1 VFEFTKNQLS
11 GEQIAI
17 ILKHDVPNRSQ
28 IFLSLPG
35 SFNLPMRFVRILLF
49 CAIFLYA
56 NLLLAK
62 APVFKEKDYF
72 SHPPRIIRTCCAFG
86 TDLKIS
92 ILPGL
97 KKTDLTS
104 IELMGKHHYL
114 GHHTEKNGI
123 LYTRRGG
130 FIDFGHL
137 RDLVDWTAF
146 IYNLAKKSQET
157 GEIFLPLG
165 FESGEKALMIKVP
178 ATEKEEDL
186 INLAG
191 RIAYDL
197 SIWHEITS
205 WFGASAVP
213 LLSEKFSSFSLEDT
227 FSNLLGTKIA
237 AAAILSDLPY
247 DEAVTEAI
255 HQTLLELEVVSS
267 VDESYQVME
276 SVREI
281 WWTRKVPLP
290 RNGVMIQRKLG
301 AYSTMSPLLV
311 PGWESKN
318 KIPFQLT
325 LPERTLD
332 GIPLSEFYTIS
343 VDANNKVP
351 ITKIFPERTDRMVTQ
366 NDFQVIIDY
375 ISTCMIKSN
384 ILL

>member
-1 VFEFTKNQLS
+1 VLEFTKNQLS
-11 GEQIAI
+11 GERMTI
-17 ILKHDVPNRSQ
+17 ILKNEVLNKSQ
-28 IFLSLPG
+28 IFLSLRG
-35 SFNLPMRFVRILLF
+35 SFNLPMRFVS
-49 CAIFLYA
+49 IFLFVFILFYA

-62 APVFKEKDYF
+62 APVFKEKDYYN
-72 SHPPRIIRTCCAFG
+72 HPPRIIRTCCAFG
-86 TDLKIS
+86 TDLKLS

-114 GHHTEKNGI
+114 GHHSEKNGI

-137 RDLVDWTAF
+137 RDLVDWTAY
-146 IYNLAKKSQET
+146 IYNLAKKSQER
-157 GEIFLPLG
+157 GEIFLSLG

-186 INLAG
+186 VILAG

-247 DEAVTEAI
+247 DEAVTAII
-255 HQTLLELEVVSS
+255 HQTLIDLEAVSS
-267 VDESYQVME
+267 IEESYQVME

-290 RNGVMIQRKLG
+290 GNGIMIQRKLG
-301 AYSTMSPLLV
+301 AYSTMSPLLA

-318 KIPFQLT
+318 QTPFQLS
-325 LPERTLD
+325 LPERTSD
-332 GIPLSEFYTIS
+332 NIPLSEFYTIS

-351 ITKIFPERTDRMVTQ
+351 IRKIFPERRDRMVTQ

-375 ISTCMIKSN
+375 ISACMIKTN
-384 ILL
+384 LLL

>member
-1 VFEFTKNQLS
+1 
-11 GEQIAI
+11 
-17 ILKHDVPNRSQ
+17 
-28 IFLSLPG
+28 
-35 SFNLPMRFVRILLF
+35 MRFVRIFLF
-49 CAIFLYA
+49 CAFVFYA

-62 APVFKEKDYF
+62 APVFKERDYYN
-72 SHPPRIIRTCCAFG
+72 HPPRIIRTCCAFG

-92 ILPGL
+92 IIPGV

-104 IELMGKHHYL
+104 IELMGQHHYL

-137 RDLVDWTAF
+137 RDLVDWTAY

-255 HQTLLELEVVSS
+255 HQTLLELEAVAS
-267 VDESYQVME
+267 VEESYQVME

-318 KIPFQLT
+318 KTPFQLT
-325 LPERTLD
+325 LPERTFD

-343 VDANNKVP
+343 VETNNKVP
-351 ITKIFPERTDRMVTQ
+351 IKKIFPERTDRMVTQ

-375 ISTCMIKSN
+375 ISTCMIKTN